1 MRTLSAGL
9 LLIAALVVAIAPG
22 VRKSEIYT
30 THIGSRVPPTEACCI
45 KAGELQREEGKPLKV
60 FKCPI

>member
-1 MRTLSAGL
+1 MLSAGL

-22 VRKSEIYT
+22 MRKSEIYR
-30 THIGSRVPPTEACCI
+30 THIGSRVPPAKTYCF
-45 KAGELQREEGKPLKV
+45 KAGEIQREEGKPLKV